1 MNLSKKDILTI
12 EDEIVDL
19 FKGDIRNAVRQ
30 NISALKHSNDA
41 STTRYVN
48 RWLKRALFHNT
59 DKKYSD
65 IKQLLEMKQ
74 YYNKN
79 YGENKDENKIQD
91 TNII

>member
-19 FKGDIRNAVRQ
+19 FKGD
-30 NISALKHSNDA
+30 SNDA